1 MSDTTNGETSFED
14 SDALH
19 EAMIAL
25 GVSARNAV
33 QELSTV
39 PTESKNK
46 ALNEAAAAIRNASE
60 TLKAAN
66 ALDMDAAKEKGISGA
81 MLDRLLL
88 DDSRIE
94 AMAKGLEDIAKLDDP
109 VGSILA
115 EWDRPNG
122 LQIQRVRVP
131 LGVIGIIYE
140 SRPNV
145 TADAGGL
152 CLKSGNAAIL
162 RGGSESFH
170 SSSAIL
176 DCLQQGLRMANLPI
190 GAIQQVP
197 TRDRAGV
204 GEMLTMSDY
213 IDIIVPRGGKSL
225 IERVQKESRV
235 PVIAHLDGNCHIYVD
250 KAADPDMAR
259 DVVFN
264 AKMRRP
270 GICGATESLVVDR
283 SAAAQLLPPIIEA
296 LATAGCEIRGDDATR
311 ALDSRVKPASEEDW
325 DTEYLDAIISV
336 KQVDGVD
343 EAINHVNHH
352 GSHHTDSIVTD
363 DATVASQFLERIDSA
378 IVLHNAST
386 QFADGGE
393 FGMGAEI
400 GISTGRLHARGPVG
414 VEQLTTYKYVVRG
427 NGQVR
432 P

>member
-1 MSDTTNGETSFED
+1 MNDTANGETNFEN
-14 SDALH
+14 SAALH
-19 EAMIAL
+19 KAMIAL

-46 ALNEAAAAIRNASE
+46 ALIEAAAAIRNASD
-60 TLKAAN
+60 TLKTAN
-66 ALDMDAAKEKGISGA
+66 AKDMAAAEEKGISGA

-94 AMAKGLEDIAKLDDP
+94 AMAKGLEDIAELDDP
-109 VGSILA
+109 VGSIIA
-115 EWDRPNG
+115 DWERPNG

-204 GEMLTMSDY
+204 GEMLTMSEY

-250 KAADPDMAR
+250 KAADPDMATA
-259 DVVFN
+259 VVLN

-283 SAAAQLLPPIIEA
+283 SAAPQLLPPIIEA
-296 LATAGCEIRGDDATR
+296 LANAGCEIRGDEATQ
-311 ALDSRVKPASEEDW
+311 AMDTRVLPASEEDW

-336 KQVDGVD
+336 KQVDSLD
-343 EAINHVNHH
+343 EAINHVNRH

-363 DATVASQFLERIDSA
+363 DVAVATQFLERIDSA

-427 NGQVR
+427 DGQVR

>member
-1 MSDTTNGETSFED
+1 MTDTANGETKFKD
-14 SDALH
+14 DAALH
-19 EAMIAL
+19 EAMTAI
-25 GVSARNAV
+25 GTSARNAV
-33 QELSTV
+33 RELSTV
-39 PTESKNK
+39 PSESKNK
-46 ALNEAAAAIRNASE
+46 ALIEAAKSIRESRE
-60 TLKAAN
+60 TLKTAN
-66 ALDMDAAKEKGISGA
+66 GLDMSAAEEKGISGA
-81 MLDRLLL
+81 ILDRLLL
-88 DDSRIE
+88 DDSRIDG
-94 AMAKGLEDIAKLDDP
+94 MAKGLEDIAALDDP
-109 VGSILA
+109 VGAVMA

-170 SSSAIL
+170 SSSAIM
-176 DCLQQGLRMANLPI
+176 DCLQDGLRMANLPT

-204 GEMLTMSDY
+204 GKMLTMSDH

-225 IERVQKESRV
+225 IERVQNESRV
-235 PVIAHLDGNCHIYVD
+235 PVIAHLDGNCHIFVD
-250 KAADPDMAR
+250 KAADPEMAKE
-259 DVVFN
+259 VVYN

-283 SAAAQLLPPIIEA
+283 SAAVQLLPPIIEA
-296 LATAGCEIRGDDATR
+296 LSTAGCEIRGDEDTQ
-311 ALDSRVKPASEEDW
+311 ALDTRVRAATDEDW
-325 DTEYLDAIISV
+325 DTEYLDTIISV
-336 KQVDGVD
+336 KQVDGVG
-343 EAINHVNHH
+343 EAINHINRH
-352 GSHHTDSIVTD
+352 GSHHTDSIVTND
-363 DATVASQFLERIDSA
+363 TQAATEFLDRIDSA

-414 VEQLTTYKYVVRG
+414 VEQLTTFKYVVRG
-427 NGQVR
+427 DGQVR